1 MAWFCL
7 CRDILHKIPI
17 LGTGKRKNSS
27 TREKSQ
33 NSARET
39 VFSTRA
45 KSQNCARESVFST
58 RETNQR
64 WGRNSNMG
72 EKSAKKSG
80 TKMGDKIDFCLRK
93 KWKLCQKRASRPL
106 LRFSPKK
113 KHCTLGHYFGL
124 PTDSQKLWIRWL
136 MIVHITLHCITYS
149 RNIELFTLVVQIMM
163 TFFLVPP
170 PPKNGASMK
179 TSS

>member
-113 KHCTLGHYFGL
+113 KTLYSWTLLWTANRFAEALDTMVDDSPYNVALHYILQEYRIIYPGCANY
-124 PTDSQKLWIRWL
+124 DD
-136 MIVHITLHCITYS
+136 V
-149 RNIELFTLVVQIMM
+149 
-163 TFFLVPP
+163 FLVPP